1 MNMLDKKK
9 EKISVLK
16 LWLGIAIGAL
26 LAIIGF
32 LATNLRQVED
42 WLVVTGSI
50 TIIALFIFAYL
61 LNRKINKF
69 INDLEDL

>member
-1 MNMLDKKK
+1 MSMLDKKK

-42 WLVVTGSI
+42 WLVV
-50 TIIALFIFAYL
+50 
-61 LNRKINKF
+61 LN
-69 INDLEDL
+69 L

>member
-1 MNMLDKKK
+1 MSMLDKKK

-50 TIIALFIFAYL
+50 L
-61 LNRKINKF
+61 L
-69 INDLEDL
+69 